1 MDEAWQILHHIRTIQ
16 NPLAV
21 RLNLLSYLFS
31 CRRSN
36 LYRSV
41 EVARIHGA
49 KSYRDIGIVPKL
61 VMAITHLVTFI
72 IMLGIVFLLF
82 NLFSGELDVPT
93 WTPESV
99 RSHPTRAAFLSGALD
114 LALIFLFVLFLT
126 KLLGETFYSAFL
138 SPFRWC
144 ARQVGSLG
152 SIFSE
157 TATYVVRRR
166 GWSVVQAIA
175 MGLEGY
181 RFRPPLIE
189 QQPSYA
195 SQNSVKYEDMPKGAE
210 QRALAMRNAWIGR
223 HFGDVSQ
230 TLSKM
235 VVTAADIASLLR
247 TVEEDQT
254 LVHAAYYTDDECIA
268 RIADWIAGKD

>member
-1 MDEAWQILHHIRTIQ
+1 
-16 NPLAV
+16 
-21 RLNLLSYLFS
+21 
-31 CRRSN
+31 
-36 LYRSV
+36 V